1 MYVYNWKL
9 SIQILSRSSVQHCC
23 LIHCNAVVYHIY
35 ESDFRQNANYG
46 ECCCGIVVSNTLV
59 CNLEVGISYIEF
71 DRQFINIAFTGLTCG
86 QITVPLLSLEQLTF
100 PF

>member
-46 ECCCGIVVSNTLV
+46 ECCCGIVVSNTQV